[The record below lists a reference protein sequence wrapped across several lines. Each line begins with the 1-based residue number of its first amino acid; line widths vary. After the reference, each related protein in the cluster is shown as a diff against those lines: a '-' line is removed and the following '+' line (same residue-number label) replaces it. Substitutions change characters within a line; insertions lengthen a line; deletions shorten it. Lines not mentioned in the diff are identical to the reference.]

1 MSDRDALR
9 ERRRVLLL
17 FAISVLPPFL
27 LLVALGLVALRND
40 EAALTYVEQERARQA
55 AEKARGRL
63 LAALERAEASVF
75 AAFTPSAIEALEAG
89 GPQAEATARAL
100 RDEHPLAAA
109 LFVLDG
115 GGHVLWPA
123 PDLPF
128 LDPVGVP
135 VPNERFAVS
144 EGQDFRRLAELQA
157 LYDRAVVDQRGGQN
171 ERAARALRVVCEDPE
186 ATPTLAA
193 RAAFRLAE
201 CLLAQGRQEEAR
213 RAYARA
219 AAAEEAVRD
228 DELGRPLRS
237 EAREA
242 IVRLANEAG
251 RREEAVRALNEFAQ
265 ALLGGGLRGDLRE
278 DEWFAAVARA
288 AALARGLEEGELARR
303 LGQRSEQLREVLR
316 WTRLVEREAE
326 ALLLQALR
334 SPGEPRTHV
343 VAGRPPTL
351 LSCKARGEDGRP
363 RLIGFRMDPERL
375 ARDVLTPV
383 CAELS
388 TNEGATVAVLDAGG
402 EVRAHGAADEAVDLA
417 GGTAV
422 KLEPLPWEVRAVRPT
437 AALEQA
443 RRNRLLLYGSLI
455 VLSLASA
462 LVGAAATIRYVS
474 RSLELARMKSDFLSN
489 ITHELKTPLTSIKM
503 YGEMIAAGRLR
514 SDEKRQEYAS
524 HIVREGDRL
533 QKLIENVLDFARQ
546 DSGQHDYVLAE
557 EDVADTVREAI
568 DLFRLSAKARG
579 FDLYVDLPPVGAL
592 PPVDLDRDAI
602 VRSVLNLLSNA
613 VKYST
618 DRRYIKVT
626 VRRED
631 RALIAVAVEDRGIGI
646 AAEDLDKIFERFYR
660 AGDELTRGVSGAGLG
675 LALVDHIVRAHHG
688 QIQVESQRGQ
698 GSVFTILLPIVE
710 DYREQ
715 WPPPEDPDPAQE
727 EEATERAG
735 SA

>member
-1 MSDRDALR
+1 M
-9 ERRRVLLL
+9 
-17 FAISVLPPFL
+17 
-27 LLVALGLVALRND
+27 
-40 EAALTYVEQERARQA
+40 
-55 AEKARGRL
+55 
-63 LAALERAEASVF
+63 
-75 AAFTPSAIEALEAG
+75 
-89 GPQAEATARAL
+89 
-100 RDEHPLAAA
+100 
-109 LFVLDG
+109 
-115 GGHVLWPA
+115 
-123 PDLPF
+123 
-128 LDPVGVP
+128 
-135 VPNERFAVS
+135 
-144 EGQDFRRLAELQA
+144 
-157 LYDRAVVDQRGGQN
+157 
-171 ERAARALRVVCEDPE
+171 
-186 ATPTLAA
+186 
-193 RAAFRLAE
+193 
-201 CLLAQGRQEEAR
+201 
-213 RAYARA
+213 
-219 AAAEEAVRD
+219 
-228 DELGRPLRS
+228 
-237 EAREA
+237 
-242 IVRLANEAG
+242 
-251 RREEAVRALNEFAQ
+251 
-265 ALLGGGLRGDLRE
+265 
-278 DEWFAAVARA
+278 
-288 AALARGLEEGELARR
+288 
-303 LGQRSEQLREVLR
+303 
-316 WTRLVEREAE
+316 
-326 ALLLQALR
+326 
-334 SPGEPRTHV
+334 
-343 VAGRPPTL
+343 
-351 LSCKARGEDGRP
+351 
-363 RLIGFRMDPERL
+363 
-375 ARDVLTPV
+375 
-383 CAELS
+383 
-388 TNEGATVAVLDAGG
+388 
-402 EVRAHGAADEAVDLA
+402 
-417 GGTAV
+417 
-422 KLEPLPWEVRAVRPT
+422 
-437 AALEQA
+437 
-443 RRNRLLLYGSLI
+443 
-455 VLSLASA
+455 
-462 LVGAAATIRYVS
+462 
-474 RSLELARMKSDFLSN
+474 
-489 ITHELKTPLTSIKM
+489 
-503 YGEMIAAGRLR
+503 R